1 MGEAGLPWAVVDQ
14 RCAVHGVT
22 GLHVVDAS
30 VMPSIP
36 SVPTNLT
43 TMMIAERCADL
54 LRSGR

>member
-1 MGEAGLPWAVVDQ
+1 MGDAGLPWAVVDQ

-54 LRSGR
+54 LRT